1 MPISDRFLSKKI
13 AMTSVK
19 QRMVLKT
26 LNLDTK
32 KKKKKPLIKITH
44 TKIFP
49 TFVLVA
55 GFLFSSVA
63 AVFFGGCSS
72 KINPCFVGSPKT
84 KET

>member
-32 KKKKKPLIKITH
+32 KKKKALIKITH

-63 AVFFGGCSS
+63 AGFFGGCSS

-84 KET
+84 KGA